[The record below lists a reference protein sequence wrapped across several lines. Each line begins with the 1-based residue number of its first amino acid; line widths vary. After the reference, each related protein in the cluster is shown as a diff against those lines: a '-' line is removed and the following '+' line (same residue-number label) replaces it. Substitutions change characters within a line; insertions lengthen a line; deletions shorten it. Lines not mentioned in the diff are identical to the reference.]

1 MKNKFN
7 LLFYFTAF
15 LIAVFL
21 IQFVLLNTGG
31 NIPLYIFVYFE
42 IFLLFFLGVYLI
54 GKNVIKF
61 RLPSSFTENF
71 SRLVKIEGDLSV
83 PLFIILTGILFRIIL
98 FPAALTTSPDAYRYL
113 WEGKVIINGYNP
125 YEFSPSS
132 PELLHLHS
140 ADLPS
145 KINFR
150 DMNAIY
156 PPAAQ
161 VIFAAAYLIGGE
173 SFAGLKILYLIFEIL
188 TMVFLL
194 KLLDHKRKNLN
205 NIIYYAWLPLP
216 IMEYFINAHLDVF
229 GISFFITAVYF
240 FEKEKHLTASVLFSF
255 SVLSKFL
262 PLFIIPLLL
271 RKEGIK
277 KTLFT
282 IIILSG
288 ISIVMYFPFY
298 TDSINMFASLLKYIE
313 RWEFNASVYYL
324 IKIFT
329 GGYTARIICMAS
341 FLILVTIISVRYR
354 DFTKAAFGIIISFFV
369 LASTVYPW
377 YLGWIAVLN
386 PVYIFYSAASLFFT
400 SNLSN
405 ITPLSPVWTEYAWV
419 LFTEYI
425 TFFLFLII
433 DLWRI
438 QKGLAQVSGK
448 Q

>member
-7 LLFYFTAF
+7 LLFFFTAA
-15 LIAVFL
+15 LIAIFL
-21 IQFVLLNTGG
+21 IQFVILNTGG
-31 NIPLYIFVYFE
+31 NIPLYIFVYLE
-42 IFLLFFLGVYLI
+42 IFLLFFLGAYLI
-54 GKNVIKF
+54 AKKVIKF
-61 RLPSSFTENF
+61 SLPVTLTGNL
-71 SRLVKIEGDLSV
+71 SRLFKIEGDLSV

-132 PELLHLHS
+132 PELMHLHS

-161 VIFAAAYLIGGE
+161 IIFAAAYLISGE
-173 SFAGLKILYLIFEIL
+173 SFTGLKILYLVFEIL
-188 TMVFLL
+188 TMIFLL
-194 KLLDHKRKNLN
+194 KLLDHKRKDLN

-216 IMEYFINAHLDVF
+216 IMEYFVNAHLDVF
-229 GISFFITAVYF
+229 GISFFIMAVYF

-255 SVLSKFL
+255 SVLAKFL

-271 RKEGIK
+271 RKAGIK

-288 ISIVMYFPFY
+288 ISIVLYFPFY
-298 TDSINMFASLLKYIE
+298 TDSINIFASLLKYIE
-313 RWEFNASVYYL
+313 RWEFNASAYYL
-324 IKIFT
+324 LKIFT
-329 GGYTARIICMAS
+329 DNYTARIICMAVV
-341 FLILVTIISVRYR
+341 LILVIIISVRYR
-354 DFTKAAFGIIISFFV
+354 DFTKAVFGIMISFFI

-386 PVYIFYSAASLFFT
+386 PVYIFYSATSLFFT
-400 SNLSN
+400 SNFSN
-405 ITPLSPVWTEYAWV
+405 VTPLSPVWTEYTWV
-419 LFTEYI
+419 LLAEYV
-425 TFFLFLII
+425 TFFLFLGI
-433 DLWRI
+433 DLWRNR
-438 QKGLAQVSGK
+438 KGAV
-448 Q
+448 